1 MALDTG
7 VYVTRNI
14 NLCTDSSQDCWSP
27 LGTGLPGAPVTQ
39 LQALN
44 YGSAAF
50 LRASTYGRGLWQIP
64 LLTAGVTPTSATL
77 SPSTLTFANQAVNTL
92 SSSQSVTLTNTGTI
106 TLTIGSIAVSQNFAQ
121 QNDCTQPLAPGAT
134 CSIQVSF
141 APSTTGALQGSLT
154 VFANVPTGQVIASLS
169 GTGLPAG
176 NVVLLP
182 TSLAFGSSLIGT
194 PTAAQNLTISNTGG
208 VSVHLQ
214 TPTTTG
220 DFPITANTCGASLAP
235 NSGCTVSIAFKPTAA
250 GGRVGVFII
259 SDDAGTQTAQLS
271 GNGQAPATAVLSGT
285 TLNFSQPQTV
295 GTKSSPQQITL
306 TNNGDISLTDIA
318 IAVSGRLSRPRTT
331 AAPSWSDTQAAPSR
345 SPSCRP

>member
-1 MALDTG
+1 M
-7 VYVTRNI
+7 
-14 NLCTDSSQDCWSP
+14 
-27 LGTGLPGAPVTQ
+27 
-39 LQALN
+39 
-44 YGSAAF
+44 
-50 LRASTYGRGLWQIP
+50 
-64 LLTAGVTPTSATL
+64 
-77 SPSTLTFANQAVNTL
+77 
-92 SSSQSVTLTNTGTI
+92 
-106 TLTIGSIAVSQNFAQ
+106 
-121 QNDCTQPLAPGAT
+121 
-134 CSIQVSF
+134 SF

-154 VFANVPTGQVIASLS
+154 VFANVPTGQVIASLF
-169 GTGLPAG
+169 GTGLPAR

-214 TPTTTG
+214 APTTTG

-271 GNGQAPATAVLSGT
+271 GNGQAPATAALSGT

-318 IAVSGRLSRPRTT
+318 IAVTGDFPAQNNCGSFLVGHASCAISVAFVPTIVGPETGTLTVTTQLGSQRVAISGTGIAPRGISALPSTLNFGSQAVNGTSSPQRVILTNSGGSPLTSLTFSVTGDYTIAGTNCPPVRRSMRKAT
-331 AAPSWSDTQAAPSR
+331 ATST
-345 SPSCRP
+345 